1 MTRIT
6 IAAILALTCTLSV
19 SGQPERGKDCSRTS
33 TGMTPIDLMTADDL
47 YQDTTGQ
54 DRTGGLYP
62 DGANDPPAQHLEDL
76 MAAFQNLPP
85 VVGFTSAG
93 MSNCEQVWAG
103 KRSPDP
109 VDATSFM
116 GKATP
121 APGVV
126 LISAAQGGLDAAD
139 WPKNGDAWLEV
150 PNRLARA
157 GVSADEVIF
166 CWAHHA
172 LSPRGGMPT
181 IKETQAAISAFAR
194 QAKVKWPNL
203 RVIYLSSGNYHG
215 YATGSLAEPHSY
227 DTGWA
232 CKLTIAAQIN
242 QRSDGVVD
250 DTSGDL
256 RYWEEDGG
264 EDPKAPLITW
274 GPYVWRDGC
283 PDWTCDDTVADG
295 VHPTLQ
301 APGLGQD
308 KWSDK
313 LLAFFMNSPTAGPWF
328 NAGWNP
334 ARVTGEYTCAEGDL
348 NRDGRI
354 DGADLLIVLAN
365 WDAGIPPGADCKPRY
380 DQTKQSGADAALGAE
395 MEARGWLPLPLLYEG
410 KLWDGKNGTEPAGFD
425 MTRTLDTLTDI
436 DQGSR
441 ILLDV
446 EEWKWFMRAA
456 TDLEAQDF
464 VTSYLEMIAFIRA
477 ARPDLIVGAYQIPHT
492 LLLDSD
498 RTWMFHDIMAH
509 LDFSAPVFYPKFAGD
524 DDPFDVDLATKHA
537 QFDKI
542 IADYGHHDIPFY
554 ALGSP
559 TYDSDPGNAKVMREV
574 PEEWK
579 DDYVALWERGEALIF
594 FSNMGTPNG
603 QRTWPE
609 LETEEQQSA
618 TMRRWLEVID
628 AAFCRDPNP

>member
-6 IAAILALTCTLSV
+6 IAAILALACALSV
-19 SGQPERGKDCSRTS
+19 NGQPDRGKDCDQTS
-33 TGMTPIDLMTADDL
+33 TGMAPIDLMTADDL
-47 YQDTTGQ
+47 YQGKS
-54 DRTGGLYP
+54 GGLYP
-62 DGANDPPAQHLEDL
+62 DGTNKPPAQHLADL
-76 MAAFQNLPP
+76 KAEFLNLPP

-93 MSNCEQVWAG
+93 MSNCEMIWAG
-103 KRSPDP
+103 RRSPDP

-121 APGVV
+121 KSGVV
-126 LISAAQGGLDAAD
+126 LISGAQGTQDASRWLVD
-139 WPKNGDAWLEV
+139 GRAWDEV
-150 PNRLARA
+150 PNRFARA

-166 CWAHHA
+166 CWAYHA
-172 LSPRGGMPT
+172 LRAPDGELPT
-181 IKETQAAISAFAR
+181 IGETQAAISEFAR

-203 RVIYLSSGNYHG
+203 RVIYLSGGNYHG
-215 YATGSLAEPHSY
+215 YATGDLAEPHSY
-227 DTGWA
+227 ETGWA

-242 QRSDGVVD
+242 QRSDGVED
-250 DTSGDL
+250 NTSGDL
-256 RYWEEDGG
+256 RYWEGPGG
-264 EDPKAPLITW
+264 EAPKAPIITW
-274 GPYVWRDGC
+274 GPYLWRDGL
-283 PDWTCDDTVADG
+283 PHWTCDDTVDDG

-308 KWSDK
+308 KWSDR
-313 LLAFFMNSPTAGPWF
+313 LVSFFMESPTAGPWF
-328 NAGWNP
+328 NADWSD
-334 ARVTGEYTCAEGDL
+334 AMAGEYTCADGDI
-348 NRDGRI
+348 NGDGRI

-365 WDAGIPPGADCKPRY
+365 WDAGIPPGVDCKPRY
-380 DQTKQSGADAALGAE
+380 DQTKQSGTDAALGAE

-410 KLWDGKNGTEPAGFD
+410 RLWDGQDGKEPAGFD
-425 MTRTLDTLTDI
+425 INRTAETLADI
-436 DQGSR
+436 DHGSR

-446 EEWKWFMRAA
+446 EEWQWFMKEGA
-456 TDLEAQDF
+456 TEAQREAF
-464 VTSYLEMIAFIRA
+464 VASYVEMITFIRTV
-477 ARPDLIVGAYQIPHT
+477 RPDLIIGAYQIPHT
-492 LLLDSD
+492 LLLNSE
-498 RTWMFHDIMAH
+498 RTWMFHDIMPH

-542 IADYGHHDIPFY
+542 MEDYGHHGIPFY

-559 TYDSDPGNAKVMREV
+559 SYDSDPSNARVMREV

-579 DDYVALWERGEALIF
+579 DDYVALWDRGEALIF
-594 FSNMGTPNG
+594 FSNMGTANG

-628 AAFCRDPNP
+628 AALCRDLNP